1 MDKANVYT
9 KLLKVQAELKAP
21 KNKYSKYGGYNYRS
35 LEGIL
40 EALKPL
46 LSEVGAVVLLSDKV
60 EEKAGRW
67 YIVASAAF
75 IDAATGES
83 VRVEARARETAARAK
98 FDDAQLTG
106 AASSYARKYALSGL
120 FGVDDG
126 ADVDGLPD
134 SESVGRASGKK
145 KGGENA
151 GASQSA
157 SASSA
162 RAEQTKAPAP
172 ELEPRQTK
180 APSPAPEPRQTRTPE
195 PAEQQAAA
203 SGGRNTQAQAESV
216 EMINAVQCQLLEK
229 EAKRKGVELAAVCQR
244 YKVANVME
252 LLEKDYRAI
261 MQELHKV
268 KAAG

>member
-1 MDKANVYT
+1 MDKVNVYT
-9 KLLKVQAELKAP
+9 KLLKVQAELKVP
-21 KNKYSKYGGYNYRS
+21 KNKYSQYGGYNYRS

-46 LSEVGAVVLLSDKV
+46 LLEVGAVVLLSDKV

-83 VRVEARARETAARAK
+83 VRVEARARETQARAK

-134 SESVGRASGKK
+134 SESVGRGAGKK

-151 GASQSA
+151 GASRSA

-162 RAEQTKAPAP
+162 RAEQTTA
-172 ELEPRQTK
+172 
-180 APSPAPEPRQTRTPE
+180 PAPEPRQTTKQTRTPA

-203 SGGRNTQAQAESV
+203 SSGRNTQAQAESV

-244 YKVANVME
+244 FNVANTME

-268 KAAG
+268 KTAG

>member
-1 MDKANVYT
+1 MDKVNVYT
-9 KLLKVQAELKAP
+9 KLLKVQTELKAP
-21 KNKYSKYGGYNYRS
+21 KNKYSQYGGYNYRS

-46 LSEVGAVVLLSDKV
+46 LSDVGVVVLLSDKV

-83 VRVEARARETAARAK
+83 VRVEARARETQARAK

-120 FGVDDG
+120 FGIDDG

-134 SESVGRASGKK
+134 AESGGRASGKK

-162 RAEQTKAPAP
+162 PTE
-172 ELEPRQTK
+172 RQTVSRE
-180 APSPAPEPRQTRTPE
+180 PSPAPEPEPRQTKKQTRTPA
-195 PAEQQAAA
+195 PTPQQAAA
-203 SGGRNTQAQAESV
+203 SSGRKTQTQAESV

-244 YKVANVME
+244 YKVASVME

-268 KAAG
+268 KAEG

>member
-134 SESVGRASGKK
+134 SESVGRGAGKK

-151 GASQSA
+151 GASRSA

-162 RAEQTKAPAP
+162 RAEQTTAPAP
-172 ELEPRQTK
+172 EPQ
-180 APSPAPEPRQTRTPE
+180 QTRTQAQRT

-203 SGGRNTQAQAESV
+203 SSGRNTQAQAESV

-268 KAAG
+268 KTAG

>member
-134 SESVGRASGKK
+134 SESVGRGAGKK

-151 GASQSA
+151 GASRSA

-162 RAEQTKAPAP
+162 RAEQTTAPAP
-172 ELEPRQTK
+172 EPQ
-180 APSPAPEPRQTRTPE
+180 QTRTQAQRT

-203 SGGRNTQAQAESV
+203 SSGRNTQAQAESV

-244 YKVANVME
+244 FSVANTME

-268 KAAG
+268 KTAG

>member
-1 MDKANVYT
+1 MNKPNVYT
-9 KLLKVQAELKAP
+9 KLLKVQTELKAP
-21 KNKYSKYGGYNYRS
+21 KNKYSQYGGYNYRS

-46 LSEVGAVVLLSDKV
+46 LSDVGAVVLLSDKV

-83 VRVEARARETAARAK
+83 VRVEARARETQARAK

-120 FGVDDG
+120 FGIDDG

-134 SESVGRASGKK
+134 AESGGCASGKK

-162 RAEQTKAPAP
+162 PTERQTVSREPAPAQTQNQRQTKAPAP
-172 ELEPRQTK
+172 EP
-180 APSPAPEPRQTRTPE
+180 
-195 PAEQQAAA
+195 QQAAA
-203 SGGRNTQAQAESV
+203 SSSRQAQAESV

-229 EAKRKGVELAAVCQR
+229 EAKRKGVELATVCKR
-244 YKVANVME
+244 YKVASVME

-268 KAAG
+268 KAEG

>member
-1 MDKANVYT
+1 MDKTNVYT

-120 FGVDDG
+120 FGIDDG

-134 SESVGRASGKK
+134 SESVGRASGRK

-162 RAEQTKAPAP
+162 PAEQQTVSREPSPVQTQNQRQTGTQARTQTKAPAP
-172 ELEPRQTK
+172 EP
-180 APSPAPEPRQTRTPE
+180 
-195 PAEQQAAA
+195 QQAAA
-203 SGGRNTQAQAESV
+203 SSGRQGQAESV

-229 EAKRKGVELAAVCQR
+229 EAKRKGVELAAVLRR

-268 KAAG
+268 KAEG

>member
-9 KLLKVQAELKAP
+9 KLLKVQAKLKVP
-21 KNKYSKYGGYNYRS
+21 KNKYSQYGGYNYRS

-120 FGVDDG
+120 FGIDDG
-126 ADVDGLPD
+126 ADMDALPD

-145 KGGENA
+145 KGGESA
-151 GASQSA
+151 GASRSA

-162 RAEQTKAPAP
+162 RAEQQSKA
-172 ELEPRQTK
+172 
-180 APSPAPEPRQTRTPE
+180 PAPEPRQTTKQIRTPA

-203 SGGRNTQAQAESV
+203 SGGRNTQEQAGSV

-229 EAKRKGVELAAVCQR
+229 EAKRKGVALAAVCQR
-244 YKVANVME
+244 FNVANTME

>member
-1 MDKANVYT
+1 MTVKEVNSMNVFT
-9 KLLKVQAELKAP
+9 KLLKIQTELKAP
-21 KNKYSKYGGYNYRS
+21 KNKFSKFGAYYYRS

-40 EALKPL
+40 EAVKPL

-75 IDAATGES
+75 VDAETGE
-83 VRVEARARETAARAK
+83 RIEVEARARETAVRAK

-134 SESVGRASGKK
+134 AEGVGGGAGKK
-145 KGGENA
+145 KGGKNA
-151 GASQSA
+151 GASQPA

-162 RAEQTKAPAP
+162 PTEQ
-172 ELEPRQTK
+172 QTRK
-180 APSPAPEPRQTRTPE
+180 PAPEP
-195 PAEQQAAA
+195 QQE
-203 SGGRNTQAQAESV
+203 QAESV

-229 EAKRKGVELAAVCQR
+229 TAERKGVQIESILQRFSISGLGQLSEKNYRVLMGELQR
-244 YKVANVME
+244 GG
-252 LLEKDYRAI
+252 
-261 MQELHKV
+261 
-268 KAAG
+268 AGK